1 MKLMEIKEIE
11 LNEMGENLKKARL
24 ELVDLRMKFTSRQ
37 LENPSLIK
45 KKRKDIARM
54 LTIQTQKLHVA
65 NAKTETKTKE
75 KDESEIKTP
84 HEKIRKTKEVVV
96 KTKAKAKAKEEK
108 TTKKK
113 GSKKEH

>member
-1 MKLMEIKEIE
+1 MKMVEIKEIE

-54 LTIQTQKLHVA
+54 LTIQTQKLHA
-65 NAKTETKTKE
+65 ADAETETKTKE

-84 HEKIRKTKEVVV
+84 HEKIRKTKEVVA
-96 KTKAKAKAKEEK
+96 KTKAKAKEEK
-108 TTKKK
+108 TAKKK